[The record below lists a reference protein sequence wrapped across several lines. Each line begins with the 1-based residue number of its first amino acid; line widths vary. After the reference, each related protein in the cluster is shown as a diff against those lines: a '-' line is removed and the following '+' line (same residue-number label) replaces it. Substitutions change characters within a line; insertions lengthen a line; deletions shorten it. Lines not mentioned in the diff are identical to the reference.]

1 MSAKIRRQSI
11 VSSLVSYFG
20 FAIGLLNMF
29 FFVREGLFTSTEYG
43 LTRIFTDVASLM
55 ASLST
60 LAMPSFIYKFYPYY
74 NDNLKPGKNDM
85 LAWAALVSI
94 LGFLI
99 VTVLGLT
106 FKELVYKKYS
116 ANSPLFV
123 TYYYWVFPMGLG
135 LTLFNVL
142 EAFAW
147 NLHKSVFTAFLKEVE
162 WRFIITIL
170 IVLFFFNVIPDFD
183 LFIKLYSFTYLGIA
197 TTLLAYLVLTKQAHF
212 VFSISRVTKKFL
224 KKIARF
230 SFFMYGTSVIVTL
243 SSVFD
248 SFVIGAT
255 LDDGMAKVGIFT
267 LAYTL
272 TSLIQAPQRGII
284 AATIPHL
291 AKAWKDKNMHSI
303 QNIYY
308 RSSINQIVF
317 AVLMLMLITLN
328 YKNAVVTLNI
338 NAEYLLGFNAFI
350 ILGFTRLVDMGTGVN
365 AQIIGTS
372 NYWRFELLSGLVLLV
387 LMLPLN
393 YLLTKHFDI
402 IGPSFANLIS
412 FSIYNTVR
420 IVFLWKKFRLFPFT
434 MKSLYTVL
442 LGLGVFIITWFLFNK
457 MGGWSGL
464 FTRTIFALAL
474 FIGGILLLKPSPDIK
489 PVLDS
494 LFNRVA
500 RRKRKNE
507 NR

>member
-11 VSSLVSYFG
+11 VSSIIVYFG
-20 FAIGLLNMF
+20 FSVGLLNTF
-29 FFVREGLFTSTEYG
+29 FFTKEGLFTSTEFG
-43 LTRIFTDVASLM
+43 LTKIFIDVAALM

-85 LAWAALVSI
+85 LAWALIVSLIGFVAVVILGLAFQDLVS
-94 LGFLI
+94 
-99 VTVLGLT
+99 
-106 FKELVYKKYS
+106 KKYS
-116 ANSPLFV
+116 ENSPLFV

-135 LTLFNVL
+135 LTLFNIL

-147 NLHKSVFTAFLKEVE
+147 NLHKSVFTAFLREVE
-162 WRFIITIL
+162 WRLLVTIT
-170 IVLFFFNVIPDFD
+170 IVLFFFNIIPDFD
-183 LFIKLYSFTYLGIA
+183 VFIKCYAFTYLGIA
-197 TTLLAYLVLTKQAHF
+197 ATLGGYLVITRQAHF
-212 VFSISRVTKKFL
+212 VFSISRVTRKFV

-230 SFFMYGTSVIVTL
+230 CLFMYGTSVIVTL
-243 SSVFD
+243 STVFD

-291 AKAWKDKNMHSI
+291 AKAWKDKNMQSI
-303 QNIYY
+303 QNIYH
-308 RSSINQIVF
+308 RSSINQLIF
-317 AVLMLMLITLN
+317 ATLMLILITLN
-328 YKNAVVTLNI
+328 YRQAVITLDLKPD
-338 NAEYLLGFNAFI
+338 YLLGFNAFI
-350 ILGFTRLVDMGTGVN
+350 ILGCTRLVDMGTGVN

-393 YLLTKHFDI
+393 YLLTKQLDI
-402 IGPSFANLIS
+402 IGPSLANLIS

-434 MKSLYTVL
+434 WKSLHVL
-442 LGLGVFIITWFLFNK
+442 LLGFVTYTITWLLFDK
-457 MGGWSGL
+457 LEGWGGL
-464 FTRTIFALAL
+464 FTRSILVMVLFAAGV
-474 FIGGILLLKPSPDIK
+474 FLLKPSPDIK

-494 LFNRVA
+494 LLDRIIPG
-500 RRKRKNE
+500 RQKRN
-507 NR
+507 

>member
-11 VSSLVSYFG
+11 VSSFVSYFG

-29 FFVREGLFTSTEYG
+29 FFVREGIFTSTEYG

-74 NDNLKPGKNDM
+74 NDNLKPSKNDM
-85 LAWAALVSI
+85 LAWAALVSLI
-94 LGFLI
+94 GFLM

-162 WRFIITIL
+162 WRLIITIL
-170 IVLFFFNVIPDFD
+170 IVLFFFNIIPDFD

-197 TTLLAYLVLTKQAHF
+197 ITLLSYLIITKQAHF
-212 VFSISRVTKKFL
+212 VFNLSRVTRKFF

-230 SFFMYGTSVIVTL
+230 SLFMYGTSVIVTL

-267 LAYTL
+267 LAFTL

-317 AVLMLMLITLN
+317 AVLMLILITLN
-328 YKNAVVTLNI
+328 YKNAIVTLDI
-338 NAEYLLGFNAFI
+338 NEEYLLGFNAFV
-350 ILGFTRLVDMGTGVN
+350 ILGLTRLVDMGTGVN

-372 NYWRFELLSGLVLLV
+372 NYWRFELLSGLVLLI

-393 YLLTKHFDI
+393 YILTKHYDI
-402 IGPSFANLIS
+402 VGPSFANLIS

-420 IVFLWKKFRLFPFT
+420 VIFLWKKFRLFPFT
-434 MKSLYTVL
+434 IKSLYTVL
-442 LGLGVFIITWFLFNK
+442 LGFGVFIITWLLFK
-457 MGGWSGL
+457 DLGGWIGL
-464 FTRTIFALAL
+464 FTSTIFALIL
-474 FIGGILLLKPSPDIK
+474 FIGGVLWLQPSPDIK
-489 PVLDS
+489 PVLDTV
-494 LFNRVA
+494 LDRVFPA
-500 RRKRKNE
+500 RRNKK
-507 NR
+507 